1 MSRPRPPYL
10 LREKTRHGKFVWYVR
25 RGDGPRIRIPHD
37 YGSPGFAAAYHAA
50 VQGVRPSAIVP
61 GRAPPQSLAWL
72 VSQYRQSTAW
82 TVLSPA
88 TRRQRE
94 LVFLR
99 VLKTAGAAPFTDV
112 TRATIVA
119 SRDARKDTPSAA
131 RTFLKAMRGLFS
143 WALDAQHVE
152 TDPTAGVKAAVRNK
166 SGGIPMWTQEE
177 VMAYERRWPIGTRER
192 VWFDILLY
200 TGLRR
205 GDAVRLGRQHVRQ
218 GVATLYTEK
227 SQGRVEVTL
236 PLLPVLMATLEA
248 GPCGDMT
255 FVCGAARKPLT
266 KESFGNMFREACNA
280 AGVNKSAHGL
290 RKAGATRAA
299 ENGATVPELEA
310 IFGWEGGQMA
320 ALYTRAAN
328 RRKLSIR
335 AMGKLVV
342 KNEN

>member
-1 MSRPRPPYL
+1 
-10 LREKTRHGKFVWYVR
+10 
-25 RGDGPRIRIPHD
+25 
-37 YGSPGFAAAYHAA
+37 
-50 VQGVRPSAIVP
+50 
-61 GRAPPQSLAWL
+61 
-72 VSQYRQSTAW
+72 
-82 TVLSPA
+82 
-88 TRRQRE
+88 
-94 LVFLR
+94 
-99 VLKTAGAAPFTDV
+99 
-112 TRATIVA
+112 
-119 SRDARKDTPSAA
+119 
-131 RTFLKAMRGLFS
+131 
-143 WALDAQHVE
+143 
-152 TDPTAGVKAAVRNK
+152 
-166 SGGIPMWTQEE
+166 
-177 VMAYERRWPIGTRER
+177 MAYERRWPIGTRER